1 MSSLRT
7 LEFSLGSPKI
17 SFETQIK
24 SSMKILG
31 YPMKYEY
38 LGVSNKKLGGGVS
51 NDNLPSPMKT
61 WESITK
67 IWGL

>member
-1 MSSLRT
+1 
-7 LEFSLGSPKI
+7 
-17 SFETQIK
+17 
-24 SSMKILG
+24 
-31 YPMKYEY
+31 MKYEY